1 MRLCTAT
8 GFSRENVRFVRK
20 NINSSPHGVH
30 KLYKG
35 YHVDKWITLWITL
48 CWVDFLFENLNRIP
62 DGIRGFYLRRNFFGT
77 VKDGGMIAA
86 A

>member
-1 MRLCTAT
+1 MYAD
-8 GFSRENVRFVRK
+8 
-20 NINSSPHGVH
+20 SPGEYGKSVQMCIRDR
-30 KLYKG
+30 YKG

-86 A
+86 S